1 MNKLH
6 VVVVSLLGTLVGL
19 SAPFVVP
26 VALLFT
32 RRDAKN
38 LAFPWYDTPDE
49 PELIG
54 LYEPT
59 VQRISDKYGWF
70 ISAWYWFGLR
80 NRAHGFDSLW
90 SKEAP
95 SHWPETGSHESGE
108 FFISRRSWNM
118 PGFRFVWTFG
128 WPVYASTRCP
138 SGFEYRPQMSI
149 KTRRLPV

>member
-1 MNKLH
+1 MNKLY
-6 VVVVSLLGTLVGL
+6 VIIISLLGTLVGM

-26 VALLFT
+26 LALLFT
-32 RRDAKN
+32 KRDAKN
-38 LAFPWYDTPDE
+38 LAFAWYDTPDE

-59 VQRISDKYGWF
+59 VQRIADKWGWF

-80 NRAHGFDSLW
+80 NRAHGFDSAF

-95 SHWPETGSHESGE
+95 EHWPETGSHERGE
-108 FFISRRSWNM
+108 FFLTRARW
-118 PGFRFVWTFG
+118 GYFVFTFG
-128 WPVYASTRCP
+128 WPVYHTTKYP

-149 KTRRLPV
+149 KTRRLPTP